1 MHLYF
6 KFCIHAIKIYV
17 CSLLFFSTEYQIFFE
32 LSMLTYIQAIY
43 SFLLYRTPLYKYN
56 PIYLTLILLMFPI
69 FCYYKIDVKILV
81 YVAFFTRGR
90 ISLEYTPRS
99 GITQLCAHIFILFIL
114 SMVSLFYV
122 FIANIC
128 FFPYYIFLLPLP
140 ELNTY
145 LINF

>member
-1 MHLYF
+1 MQS
-6 KFCIHAIKIYV
+6 KYV
-17 CSLLFFSTEYQIFFE
+17 RSLIFFSTEYQIFFE
-32 LSMLTYIQAIY
+32 LSMLTYIEAIY

-56 PIYLTLILLMFPI
+56 PIYVTLILLMFPI

-99 GITQLCAHIFILFIL
+99 EIIQLCVHVFLLFIL
-114 SMVSLFYV
+114 SMVSFY
-122 FIANIC
+122 FMFLQLIFAS
-128 FFPYYIFLLPLP
+128 FPYYIFLLPLP
-140 ELNTY
+140 ELNAY